1 MTGKTTVTRDRRRRR
16 IFTFLWIAALAIVT
30 ITLIYW
36 EMTALLY
43 ILATL
48 GVTALLIVVALA
60 DLAQAEK
67 VSNGIPQAESG
78 VATAEI
84 SSTFNSNKSLKGRHP
99 RK

>member
-1 MTGKTTVTRDRRRRR
+1 MTGKTVTRDRRRRR
-16 IFTFLWIAALAIVT
+16 IFTFLWIAALSIVT

-60 DLAQAEK
+60 DLAHAEK
-67 VSNGIPQAESG
+67 VSDGIPPTESG
-78 VATAEI
+78 AATAEI
-84 SSTFNSNKSLKGRHP
+84 SSTFNSNRSLKGSHP